1 MEWLSAVDEQKVL
14 AETSFLASQGAKFQS
29 TADPQVAANVAT
41 IYRANPWMKPG
52 EILALAKARAG
63 QPVVSA
69 ASDLSASQVGART
82 DPEKPRSKGWLE
94 RNLYDKLKTTSRW
107 TFASLNTAADLTQ
120 NVASQIFNPNDTD
133 GFDIGFKA
141 TQLGTMLATAQGEI
155 DAATGQPISAGS
167 GLFFGGT
174 AAERQS
180 ERARRVRGEINGHAW
195 TIGRG
200 AADAVFTPGSREYT
214 FLSGF
219 LDAAVTV
226 GTDPTL
232 YAGKI
237 GKAVKAGRAVIPSL
251 QTAEE
256 IAAAAKLA
264 GRSERVLAGL
274 DQAEQ
279 IAWDG
284 SKFRRW
290 FTQDSRAIRLTNE
303 LAGND
308 DAFDI
313 LSRVFKYQIDLD
325 TAKQLAGAT
334 DGEQIA
340 AIIGQNA
347 TRLDNAA
354 VGLLPTDIR
363 KIPGATR
370 AEWVK
375 DRIPGINSW
384 RNSRLLTDMPGNTWV
399 YGSSADNVAA
409 VKTYANF
416 FDTIGLKTA
425 SPEGKAAMQVVMD
438 AFDSGDPAAFKK
450 VQELFEGTVG
460 KVLMDEGLSGQEV
473 TALFARVNKT
483 MDETRAFYVNEMG
496 DIVDGEFMKG
506 AIDSGMIDSL
516 DPTGVEQL
524 KNPRLMGPGAVV
536 EMMDR
541 SGVLPDI
548 RVLRRLTGT
557 PMMRRALANR
567 KGDPRAALALTEF
580 LQNEIWKPAALA
592 TGGYIFR
599 NMFDA
604 QIRIASIGKEGFFNH
619 PWEYMKLVM
628 HKKAPSNLFGRDFD
642 GWVDNFVK
650 KADEETDAFAEAMTT
665 GVTRH
670 IDDPAA
676 AMRRGTRNSG
686 FKVVEKVADKEI
698 WEQGLT
704 QELRQ
709 VGQDTVMNAVAKGIP
724 TDEIIT
730 YLRTDPKGQEAL
742 RKLSSYLKNGVKVV
756 GDDGNFVT
764 MKFKDIND
772 DVLKLW
778 IERLSASRV
787 ALKTGGNADL
797 RFAVAYR
804 RVPNGARES
813 VDPNDFADGDFLDG
827 PLKRGVGSLVDLKD
841 SGVHGKPSLAV
852 ITDVGDGSRWQVQRV
867 STHDVFDSSQGK
879 SELQD
884 LIRKVGDDP
893 ASKLPKHV
901 KIAEQSVPFSEMK
914 ESERHALNAKN
925 KFVNFFFDR
934 VYGTA
939 ARKFER
945 SPVYRQFYY
954 QHVTDN
960 VDLLSRKEAGLL
972 DQLVR
977 GQAQVHGMSP
987 EDFVGGKKNWKR
999 LQTNIASADGVGS
1012 VKQLEE
1018 YAQIRALNLTKDA
1031 LFDASGR
1038 NNLEDM
1044 MRIMVPFGSAWRE
1057 ILTTYGK
1064 YAIENPARIRKAQLV
1079 YNGATDFD
1087 PDNDGQGFFYRD
1099 PVTGEMSFNIPM
1111 SGTLTKLLTGLDAPM
1126 QANVKGLSMGAQI
1139 FPAIG
1144 PVAQIA
1150 ASKIIPDTPA
1160 MDNIVEVLLPYGRKG
1175 SNALSLGWVTKAYSA
1190 WEAKPGKLESIYGNT
1205 YIETVRALS
1214 ASGDYDL
1221 SDINDKERLL
1231 EDAKGKARILTAFR
1245 ALSQFLGPSAGTPE
1259 FQIPTD
1265 QGDIMASALTA
1276 AFHKLQTE
1284 NYDTAVQRFLQI
1296 YGDDALLYV
1305 SSKTRAVTPGIGASD
1320 QFGDWE
1326 LNNKG
1331 LLSKYPRVA
1340 AYFAPG
1346 GDDFSFSVWER
1357 QTRTGSRERLTAA
1370 EMVELAQ
1377 KRIGSALYRDLRK
1390 QVGSS
1395 PNTVEADWLRAQ
1407 RKKINALYPG
1417 FPEKS
1422 VFVVGEFER
1431 DMKQLEQVVS
1441 DSKLDGNTIAEAVRE
1456 YLGYRK
1462 RAGDEVAAQGGKS
1475 LDAER
1480 FIELRQWL
1488 YNHGVALA
1496 DAVPEFARIWD
1507 QLLSG
1512 EVD

>member
-1 MEWLSAVDEQKVL
+1 MEWLTAVDEQKVL
-14 AETSFLASQGAKFQS
+14 AETKFLENQSAKFQS
-29 TADPQVAANVAT
+29 TADPVVAANIAK

-52 EILALAKARAG
+52 EILALAKAQAG
-63 QPVVSA
+63 ANVVQT

-82 DPEKPRSKGWLE
+82 DPDKPRSKGWLE

-107 TFASLNTAADLTQ
+107 TFASLNTVGDLTQ
-120 NVASQIFNPNDTD
+120 NVASQFFNPNDTD

-141 TQLGTMLATAQGEI
+141 TQLGSMLAAAQGEI
-155 DAATGQPISAGS
+155 DAKTGKPVTAGS
-167 GLFFGGT
+167 GLFFGGS

-200 AADAVFTPGSREYT
+200 AADLVFTPGSKEYN

-219 LDAAVTV
+219 LDAAVMV

-232 YAGKI
+232 IAGKALAPI
-237 GKAVKAGRAVIPSL
+237 KAARAVIPSL

-256 IAAAAKLA
+256 IAAAAKIA
-264 GRSERVLAGL
+264 NRSERVLAGL

-290 FTQDSRAIRLTNE
+290 FTQDRRAIRLTDE
-303 LAGND
+303 LVGNS

-325 TAKQLAGAT
+325 TAQRLAKAT
-334 DGEQIA
+334 SREQIA
-340 AIIGQNA
+340 ALIGENA

-363 KIPGATR
+363 QIPGATR

-375 DRIPGINSW
+375 DRIPGVNSW
-384 RNSRLLTDMPGNTWV
+384 RNSRLLTDMPGHLAI
-399 YGSSADNVAA
+399 YGSSADNVKA
-409 VKTYANF
+409 VKTFANY

-425 SPEGKAAMQVVMD
+425 SPEGKALMAQVMD
-438 AFDSGDPAAFKK
+438 AFQSGDKTQLHK
-450 VQELFEGTVG
+450 VEKVFQDTVRTVLKNENLSDKEIDVMFAKG
-460 KVLMDEGLSGQEV
+460 KQVVDDM
-473 TALFARVNKT
+473 
-483 MDETRAFYVNEMG
+483 RAFHVNEAG
-496 DIVDGEFMKG
+496 ELTDGGFIQG
-506 AIDSGMIDSL
+506 AIDAGMIDL
-516 DPTGVEQL
+516 PKDFDLAQL
-524 KNPRLMGPGAVV
+524 KNPRMAGPGAVI

-541 SGVLPDI
+541 AIVLPDI
-548 RVLRRLTGT
+548 RALRRLTGT
-557 PMMRRALANR
+557 PFMRRVLANR
-567 KGDPRAALALTEF
+567 KGDPRGLIAITET

-604 QIRIASIGKEGFFNH
+604 QIRIATIGKDGFFNH
-619 PWEYMKLVM
+619 PWSYMQLVM
-628 HKKAPSNLFGRDFD
+628 HKKAPANLFGRDWD
-642 GWVDNFVK
+642 NWVDNGVK
-650 KADEETDAFAEAMTT
+650 NFDKEADAFAAALST
-665 GVTRH
+665 GLTRH
-670 IDDPAA
+670 IDDPVAT
-676 AMRRGTRNSG
+676 MRRGTKNSG
-686 FKVVEKVADKEI
+686 FITVERDANPEE
-698 WEQGLT
+698 WLEGLT

-709 VGQDTVMNAVAKGIP
+709 VGQDTVMNAVAKGLSN
-724 TDEIIT
+724 DEIIK
-730 YLRTDPKGQEAL
+730 YLHTDPKGQKLL
-742 RKLSSYLKNGVKVV
+742 REIENRLKDVKIVNDGGTFTRGSFKNTDDSVLSH
-756 GDDGNFVT
+756 
-764 MKFKDIND
+764 
-772 DVLKLW
+772 W
-778 IERLSASRV
+778 IDTELRTRV
-787 ALKTGGNADL
+787 ALKTGGNDDL

-804 RVPNGARES
+804 RVPNGVRES
-813 VDPNDFADGDFLDG
+813 VDPNDFADADFLDG
-827 PLKRGVGSLVDLKD
+827 PLERGVGSLVDLRD
-841 SGVHGKPSLAV
+841 GARGEQALAV

-867 STHDVFDSSQGK
+867 SANDVFDTPKGK
-879 SELQD
+879 QELAD
-884 LIRKVGDDP
+884 LVKKVADDP
-893 ASKLPKHV
+893 NGKLPKHV
-901 KIAEQSVPFSEMK
+901 KFSQRQVPYSELK
-914 ESERHALNAKN
+914 ESERHAINAKN
-925 KFVNFFFDR
+925 VFVNFFFDR

-960 VDLLSRKEAGLL
+960 VDLLSQKEAGLL

-977 GQAQVHGMSP
+977 GQAKVHGMSP

-999 LQTNIASADGVGS
+999 LQDNIAKADGVGT

-1018 YAQIRALNLTKDA
+1018 YAQIRALNLTKEA

-1044 MRIMVPFGSAWRE
+1044 MRILVPFGSAWRE
-1057 ILTTYGK
+1057 ILTTYAG
-1064 YAIENPARIRKAQLV
+1064 YLVENPTRIRRAQLV

-1111 SGTLTKLLTGLDAPM
+1111 SGTLAKLVTGLDAPM

-1305 SSKTRAVTPGIGASD
+1305 SNKTRSVTPGIGASD

-1326 LNNKG
+1326 LSNKS
-1331 LLSKYPRVA
+1331 LMSKYPRVA

-1390 QVGSS
+1390 QIGPS
-1395 PNTVEADWLRAQ
+1395 PDTVQSDWLRAQ
-1407 RKKINALYPG
+1407 RAKIHALYPG

-1431 DMKQLEQVVS
+1431 DLEQLKQAVV
-1441 DSKLDGNTIAEAVRE
+1441 DPKLDGNVVAEAVRE
-1456 YLGYRK
+1456 YLGYLK

-1475 LDAER
+1475 LDADR
-1480 FIELRQWL
+1480 FVELKQWL

-1496 DAVPEFARIWD
+1496 DAVPEFSRIWD

-1512 EVD
+1512 QVD